1 MKHLVKCTV
10 WNLANV
16 SYDFV
21 LIMAISLNFLPF
33 QAIFSFGKGKKSHGI
48 TSGKYGRRR
57 MTIILFLGRNSE
69 KAAGVVAGHE
79 FSGKLTYVPTLS
91 QNTLKWPKWNS
102 QNVKNFM
109 DSDSSVS
116 MNMFLYMN
124 YISIRFAWWWISKH
138 SASSTDDTP
147 FLSLEKHSKTCI
159 LPTVCCPEATFNI
172 LIISVE
178 SSYSSEKNVMLTCCS
193 SKSAIF

>member
-1 MKHLVKCTV
+1 
-10 WNLANV
+10 LANV

-91 QNTLKWPKWNS
+91 QNTLK
-102 QNVKNFM
+102 
-109 DSDSSVS
+109 
-116 MNMFLYMN
+116 
-124 YISIRFAWWWISKH
+124 
-138 SASSTDDTP
+138 
-147 FLSLEKHSKTCI
+147 
-159 LPTVCCPEATFNI
+159 
-172 LIISVE
+172 
-178 SSYSSEKNVMLTCCS
+178 
-193 SKSAIF
+193 